1 MEEVLNIAL
10 EPSAKDSPSEKEATQ
25 EKEAA

>member
-1 MEEVLNIAL
+1 VLNIAL